1 MSEMIE
7 RVARAICRRWHETDY
22 EGENVD
28 RLIDREWSAWKPIAI
43 AAIAAMREPVPGMT
57 DAGYVASDD
66 LHTMYDAWQAMIDAA
81 LAE

>member
-7 RVARAICRRWHETDY
+7 RVARTMCRHWLEADY

-28 RLIDREWSAWKPIAI
+28 RLVNREWSAWEPIAR
-43 AAIAAMREPVPGMT
+43 AAIAAMREPTLGMT
-57 DAGYVASDD
+57 DAGYMASDEH
-66 LHTMYDAWQAMIDAA
+66 HTMAAAWQAMIDAA